1 MSLCTRTN
9 TNAQF
14 FSFYWFLGWFC
25 SQKISS
31 IRPLFHLND
40 FHPLCLVQEEREAE
54 IKNLR
59 QSLNFK
65 AMPMPGFYRG
75 LKASKSPLDKVCTV
89 PAYEVEITWDG
100 KQFETLYTT
109 LRYMARS
116 CLWLSLFNPCLYAGR
131 FSMLENIYIY
141 FLPLFQCSVEIKI
154 CISIVSYH
162 CCRTTDKL
170 TKPLNQSLRKLGFYY
185 EFVKT

>member
-1 MSLCTRTN
+1 MFLWACVHECKPMHNFFPSIGFLDDFAPKRLAPLDHWNN
-9 TNAQF
+9 TV
-14 FSFYWFLGWFC
+14 L
-25 SQKISS
+25 
-31 IRPLFHLND
+31 LFHLND

-75 LKASKSPLDKVCTV
+75 LKASKGPLDKVCTV

-100 KQFETLYTT
+100 KQFETLYAT

-116 CLWLSLFNPCLYAGR
+116 CLWLSLFNPCLYVGR
-131 FSMLENIYIY
+131 CSMLENTIFIFSPY
-141 FLPLFQCSVEIKI
+141 FSALW
-154 CISIVSYH
+154 
-162 CCRTTDKL
+162 KL
-170 TKPLNQSLRKLGFYY
+170 K
-185 EFVKT
+185 FVYQ